1 MIDNTSVVIEFVKS
15 FAIITRKEAGD
26 GPYLKKPRKQVHFIH
41 YHSLNKAKKDEVLLP
56 QVVKKLALRKPFIA
70 T

>member
-26 GPYLKKPRKQVHFIH
+26 GPYLKKNVYVFGKLK
-41 YHSLNKAKKDEVLLP
+41 SL
-56 QVVKKLALRKPFIA
+56 KLGYV

>member
-26 GPYLKKPRKQVHFIH
+26 GPYFK
-41 YHSLNKAKKDEVLLP
+41 KKDLTE
-56 QVVKKLALRKPFIA
+56 KEERIRIA
-70 T
+70 MTVSVN